1 MTMMNGMMNERL
13 DYDFPRD
20 TGPLTGPAA
29 FPQMAPPMA
38 PPMQAGEMIAPMRLP
53 IPATGMTDPRIEFAM
68 QDAAIQPIPPRL
80 PMQPAGEM
88 LGESMIGEAPTFPT
102 PMPPIRPA
110 GEMLG
115 ERQLTPMDQT
125 ALPMQAQADLTRT
138 ATMGTPP
145 PIVNPWDYNPMWP
158 VQSMFDSESSLF
170 PMTPGTQGFLDW
182 QDPYFQHRWNTGYKP
197 FLNRLAGAMFPPYGA
212 YNLYNQ
218 FIR

>member
-1 MTMMNGMMNERL
+1 MNERL

-29 FPQMAPPMA
+29 FPQVPPQVAPPMPQPILA
-38 PPMQAGEMIAPMRLP
+38 EEMIAPMRLP
-53 IPATGMTDPRIEFAM
+53 ITDSRIGFAM
-68 QDAAIQPIPPRL
+68 QDAIQPIPPRL
-80 PMQPAGEM
+80 PMQPAREM
-88 LGESMIGEAPTFPT
+88 ITESIIGETPAMNLNETALA

-115 ERQLTPMDQT
+115 ERQLTPMDQA

-138 ATMGTPP
+138 ATMGTPA
-145 PIVNPWDYNPMWP
+145 PIENPWAITGDNKYGIGN
-158 VQSMFDSESSLF
+158 L
-170 PMTPGTQGFLDW
+170 PMTPGTQGFLDL
-182 QDPYFQHRWNTGYKP
+182 QDPYFQYRWDTGYRP

>member
-1 MTMMNGMMNERL
+1 
-13 DYDFPRD
+13 
-20 TGPLTGPAA
+20 
-29 FPQMAPPMA
+29 MAPPILVE
-38 PPMQAGEMIAPMRLP
+38 EMIAPMRLP
-53 IPATGMTDPRIEFAM
+53 ITDSRIEFAM
-68 QDAAIQPIPPRL
+68 QDAIQPIPPRL

-88 LGESMIGEAPTFPT
+88 ITESMIGETPAMNLNETALS

-138 ATMGTPP
+138 ATMGTPVP
-145 PIVNPWDYNPMWP
+145 VNPWEWQSSNKMGFGSFPYTPEIENPWT
-158 VQSMFDSESSLF
+158 F
-170 PMTPGTQGFLDW
+170 GFH
-182 QDPYFQHRWNTGYKP
+182 DPYFQQRWNTGYRP
-197 FLNRLAGAMFPPYGA
+197 FLNRLAGTMFPPYGA

>member
-1 MTMMNGMMNERL
+1 MTMMNERL

-38 PPMQAGEMIAPMRLP
+38 PPMPPPMQAGEMIAPMRLP
-53 IPATGMTDPRIEFAM
+53 IPATGMRDPRIEFAM

-88 LGESMIGEAPTFPT
+88 LGESMIGEAPTFLT
-102 PMPPIRPA
+102 PMPPIRPT

-125 ALPMQAQADLTRT
+125 TLPMQAQADLTRT

-145 PIVNPWDYNPMWP
+145 PIVNPW
-158 VQSMFDSESSLF
+158 SMRGDNKYGIGNL
-170 PMTPGTQGFLDW
+170 PMTPGTQGFLDL
-182 QDPYFQHRWNTGYKP
+182 QDPYFQYRWNAGYKP
-197 FLNRLAGAMFPPYGA
+197 FLNHLAGAMFPPYGA
-212 YNLYNQ
+212 YNFYNQ

>member
-1 MTMMNGMMNERL
+1 MTMMNERL

-38 PPMQAGEMIAPMRLP
+38 PPMPPPMQAGEMIAPMRLP

-115 ERQLTPMDQT
+115 ERQ
-125 ALPMQAQADLTRT
+125 
-138 ATMGTPP
+138 
-145 PIVNPWDYNPMWP
+145 
-158 VQSMFDSESSLF
+158 
-170 PMTPGTQGFLDW
+170 
-182 QDPYFQHRWNTGYKP
+182 
-197 FLNRLAGAMFPPYGA
+197 
-212 YNLYNQ
+212 
-218 FIR
+218 